1 MGGSRAAAW
10 VRGAGRDT
18 GLNGLSFG
26 QPLPGASLGFL
37 GALDTLIRI
46 HDLHRTSDAI
56 PGGSGRAAFTNNP
69 GVPGRRLAW
78 ATWVKRC
85 GSQTQDVWGEF
96 FASVTGCK
104 WTQSRS
110 SGPRPLARVRHGPLR
125 GGQLTRRHFLPERVS
140 WKRQAGCQRCHHIV
154 SVGSGEWPP
163 TSPPCARRTAD
174 GGTRPCA
181 WPRHPWSPHGR
192 GHAGGRGQ
200 LRPASS
206 PLASR
211 AGDERPR
218 REVRLFCVEGT
229 TFDDQN

>member
-1 MGGSRAAAW
+1 MLFQEGQGGPRSRTIQASRGGVWLGPHGSSAAEAKPKTFGGS
-10 VRGAGRDT
+10 
-18 GLNGLSFG
+18 
-26 QPLPGASLGFL
+26 
-37 GALDTLIRI
+37 
-46 HDLHRTSDAI
+46 
-56 PGGSGRAAFTNNP
+56 
-69 GVPGRRLAW
+69 
-78 ATWVKRC
+78 
-85 GSQTQDVWGEF
+85 F